1 MTKTLRITLSPQQI
15 QFLEDIRVKY
25 GFLTKSEIIRSFI
38 RWLSLN
44 PESTETLLAPPL
56 IPPKT
61 RSRKEILEAF
71 EKTGKYSPE
80 FLKDLEEG
88 LKNSDYFNE

>member
-1 MTKTLRITLSPQQI
+1 MTKTLRITLFPQQI

-25 GFLTKSEIIRSFI
+25 GFLTKSEIIRTLI

-44 PESTETLLAPPL
+44 PELTETLLAPPL

-61 RSRKEILEAF
+61 RSKKEILEAF
-71 EKTGKYSPE
+71 EKTGKYSPD